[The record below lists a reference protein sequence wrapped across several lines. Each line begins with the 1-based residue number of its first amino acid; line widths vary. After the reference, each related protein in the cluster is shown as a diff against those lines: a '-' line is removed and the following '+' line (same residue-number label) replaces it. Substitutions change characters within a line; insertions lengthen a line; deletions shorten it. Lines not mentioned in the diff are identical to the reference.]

1 MSAGLLERMSSEG
14 GFEQV
19 IALREPTCGL
29 RGFVVI
35 HDTSR
40 GPATGGIR
48 LYPYESEE
56 AALSDGFRL
65 ARAMTFKAAAAD
77 LPVGGGKI
85 VLLESRGFVR
95 DEALPA
101 VGRAIETL
109 GGRFLAGRDIGVPVP
124 DGALVRRETRFM
136 VDESEAGVSDLNRAT
151 AVGVEAGARAA
162 LTFALDADRTDGGFS
177 NTKAWQGVRVMLQGA
192 GGVGSWL
199 ARLLAAGGAELS
211 VSDPNRASL
220 EALEK
225 HVRFRE
231 ITPDSVLDVDC
242 DLFAPCAIGGVVD
255 VAGARRLRSR
265 VVAGSANNVLA
276 SAEAGDELFS
286 RGVVYAPDFL
296 VNAGAL
302 IQGTRFLL
310 TGERASE
317 EALGAIGERTRA
329 LLARATENGIPPQ
342 RLLEQEVMAR
352 LGGDR
357 GWRRW
362 FVPSRS

>member
-1 MSAGLLERMSSEG
+1 MRSDG

-19 IALREPTCGL
+19 IALNDPSCGL
-29 RGFVVI
+29 RGFMVI

-48 LYPYESEE
+48 VYPYESED

-65 ARAMTFKAAAAD
+65 ARAMSFKAAAAD

-85 VLLESRGFVR
+85 VLMESPDFVR
-95 DEALPA
+95 GEALPA
-101 VGRAIETL
+101 VGRAIEML
-109 GGRFLAGRDIGVPVP
+109 GGRFLAGRDVGVPVR

-162 LTFALDADRTDGGFS
+162 LAFATGTTRGNG
-177 NTKAWQGVRVMLQGA
+177 KGWQGVRVMLQGA

-199 ARLLAAGGAELS
+199 ARLLAEAGAELL
-211 VSDPNRASL
+211 VSDPHHA
-220 EALEK
+220 ALEELAR

-231 ITPDSVLDVDC
+231 VAADAVLDVDC
-242 DLFAPCAIGGVVD
+242 NLFAPCAIGGVLD
-255 VAGARRLRSR
+255 VAGARRLRAQ

-276 SAEAGDELFS
+276 SPEAGDELFS
-286 RGVVYAPDFL
+286 REVVYAPDFL

-317 EALGAIGERTRA
+317 VALGEIGERTEA
-329 LLARATENGIPPQ
+329 LLSSSREEGVPPQ
-342 RLLEQEVMAR
+342 RLLERRVMAR
-352 LGGDR
+352 LDIDGR
-357 GWRRW
+357 HGWRRW
-362 FVPSRS
+362 FVPSRD